1 MEEVPANEPTVWLH
15 RMVVVRKQNGS
26 PRRIVDM
33 QRLNYASLHHTHPV
47 LSPYLKAMTVPKNS
61 YKTVRDAWEGY
72 YSVPLDKESSRL
84 TSFITQFGCYR
95 YLANPLGNHVSGDA
109 YNIRVNIV
117 TAHVQDVQR
126 QV

>member
-1 MEEVPANEPTVWLH
+1 MLRGIGVLEEVPANEPTVWLH
-15 RMVVVRKQNGS
+15 RMVVVRKQNSS
-26 PRRIVDM
+26 PCRVVDM
-33 QRLNYASLHHTHPV
+33 QRLNYA
-47 LSPYLKAMTVPKNS
+47 
-61 YKTVRDAWEGY
+61 WEGH

-109 YNIRVNIV
+109 YNIRFNIV